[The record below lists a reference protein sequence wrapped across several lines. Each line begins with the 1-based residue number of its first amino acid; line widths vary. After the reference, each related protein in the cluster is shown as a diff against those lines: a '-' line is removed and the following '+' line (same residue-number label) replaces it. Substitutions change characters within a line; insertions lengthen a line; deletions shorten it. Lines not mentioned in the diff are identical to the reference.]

1 MKHKSL
7 GNMFFSNC
15 NSCPDKIAY
24 KYKKDGQWFPITFRE
39 AADKVEQIAAAFHS
53 MGIKNGDKVAIMS
66 SNRFEWAF
74 TDYAAVSLGAILVPI
89 YPTLLGE
96 QALYILNDSESKLVI
111 VSDELQTEKID
122 SIKSELQYTT
132 QFYVMDTDNLK
143 NGKDWQEFDSFYKTG
158 KQLLEKENKVVS
170 NILINV
176 QSDDTATIIYTSGTT
191 GEPKGA
197 MLTHKNL
204 LSNIENGSKIFTF
217 FPDDVLLSFLPLSHV
232 FERMA
237 GHYLSCFHSL
247 QVVYAESIEQVPANL
262 VEVKPTLMISVP
274 RLYEKMYA
282 KVLENV
288 ESGSPVKRKIFYWA
302 IKVGREYIKKIMYH
316 QPVPGGLKFK
326 RKIAF
331 KLVFSKLAEKLGGK
345 IRFMISGGA
354 PLSAE
359 IAEFFGAAGLY
370 ILEGYGLTE
379 TSPAIALNQVE
390 KFRFGT
396 VGQIIPNVEVK
407 IAEDGEILSRGD
419 HIMLGYFKKEAATK
433 EAIDDEK
440 WFHTGDIGHIDE
452 DGFLV
457 ITDRKKNIIV
467 TSGGKNI
474 APQPIE
480 NSLITSPYIEQSV
493 IIGDN
498 RNYCTAVIVLAKES
512 IVKWAN
518 NNNVELG
525 DFEKI
530 NECQELREMMHSE
543 IENLT
548 TDFARYESIKNFHL
562 ISELFSIENDM
573 LTPTL
578 KVKRK
583 IVEEKYKNEID
594 RMYNG

>member
-1 MKHKSL
+1 MKYKSL
-7 GNMFFSNC
+7 GEMFFSNR
-15 NSCPDKIAY
+15 NDCPDKIAY
-24 KYKKDGQWFPITFRE
+24 KYKEDDQWVPITFKE
-39 AADKVEQIAAAFHS
+39 AADKVEQIAAALHS
-53 MGIKNGDKVAIMS
+53 LGVQKGDKIAIMS

-89 YPTLLGE
+89 YPTLLAE
-96 QALYILNDSESKLVI
+96 QALYILNDSESKFVI
-111 VSDELQTEKID
+111 VSDELQVEKIEAVKTQLKFT
-122 SIKSELQYTT
+122 S
-132 QFYVMDTDNLK
+132 QFYIMDTEDSK
-143 NGKDWQEFDSFYKTG
+143 IESSWQEFDSLYQTG
-158 KQLLEKENKVVS
+158 KVALEKDSNVVS
-170 NILINV
+170 NILNEVNLQDI
-176 QSDDTATIIYTSGTT
+176 ATIIYTSGTT

-197 MLTHKNL
+197 MLTHKNF
-204 LSNIENGSKIFTF
+204 LSNIENGSKVFTF
-217 FPDDVLLSFLPLSHV
+217 YPDDVLLSFLPLSHV

-237 GHYLSCFHSL
+237 GHYLSCFQSL
-247 QVVYAESIEQVPANL
+247 QVAYAESIEQVPENL
-262 VEVKPTLMISVP
+262 VEIKPTLMISVP
-274 RLYEKMYA
+274 RLYEKIYA

-316 QPVPGGLKFK
+316 QSIPGSLKFK
-326 RKIAF
+326 RKIAY
-331 KLVFSKLAEKLGGK
+331 KLVFSKLSEKLGGK
-345 IRFMISGGA
+345 MRFMISGGA

-390 KFRFGT
+390 KFKYGT
-396 VGQIIPNVEVK
+396 VGQILPNVEVK

-419 HIMLGYFKKEAATK
+419 HIMVGYYNKEAATK

-480 NSLITSPYIEQSV
+480 NSLITSQFIEQAV

-498 RNYCTAVIVLAKES
+498 RNYCTAVIVVTEEM
-512 IVKWAN
+512 IVKWAKKN
-518 NNNVELG
+518 NIEMQDIKN
-525 DFEKI
+525 I
-530 NECQELREMMHSE
+530 NDDQKVRDLLRNEVDR
-543 IENLT
+543 LT
-548 TDFARYESIKNFHL
+548 ADFARYESIKDFYL

-578 KVKRK
+578 KVKRNV
-583 IVEEKYKNEID
+583 VEEVYKNDINN
-594 RMYNG
+594 MYSN